1 MTEIR
6 YQLTEADLIAAQ
18 RLYHKAAQKRYL
30 FPGCCG
36 LAILLGLY
44 FDDLGG
50 LGVLAIILTYVV
62 LVFLIIPG
70 VRYFWRIPRFAAETY
85 RQDKSLSESVTLRW
99 DDKNVSFETKSGN
112 WCEPISS
119 FVAWRANVH
128 MVLLFRQ
135 TRMYHP
141 IPARAFPDA
150 EARNDLLN
158 RLTENGVS
166 TKWPPK

>member
-6 YQLTEADLIAAQ
+6 FQLTEADLIAAQ
-18 RLYHKAAQKRYL
+18 RLYHKAALKRYASSV
-30 FPGCCG
+30 CCG

-44 FDDLGG
+44 FDDLGSPG
-50 LGVLAIILTYVV
+50 ALAIIVAYAILVV
-62 LVFLIIPG
+62 LVIPG
-70 VRYFWRIPRFAAETY
+70 VRYFWRIPRLAAETF
-85 RQDKSLSESVTLRW
+85 RQDKSLSEIVALSW
-99 DDKNVSFETKSGN
+99 DEKNIRYETEAGS
-112 WCEPISS
+112 WCQPITS

-135 TRMYHP
+135 TRLYHP